1 MIRSVEE
8 VLGRLESLPQLQNK
22 IAYDH
27 FSEPQQLP
35 FAAYTFD
42 ADTDGADDY
51 KGVAYIDFTLE
62 LYADPRDL
70 PLELEI
76 LKALDDVEITSD
88 SEYIEAERM
97 YQTTFSFRFPYK
109 LTTPKE

>member
-1 MIRSVEE
+1 MIRSIEE
-8 VLGRLESLPQLQNK
+8 VLSRLEGLTKLQNK

-27 FSEPQQLP
+27 FSEPQTLP
-35 FAAYTFD
+35 FATYIFSTT
-42 ADTDGADDY
+42 TDGADDY

-76 LKALDDVEITSD
+76 LKTLDDVEITSD

>member
-8 VLGRLESLPQLQNK
+8 VLARLESLPQLHNK

-27 FSEPQQLP
+27 FSEPQLP

-42 ADTDGADDY
+42 ADSDGADDY

-109 LTTPKE
+109 LATPRME